1 MSPAAFR
8 RSLSILLGMSLIVWS
23 ARHAKAQEVRAEVS
37 TILKTLPLDKQQR
50 LADFAQK
57 IERYINNYEWFDE
70 PEITVEIKMQ
80 WLLQDISSSSEERYR
95 AQILVSNNSDI
106 QYFDK
111 RCRFPYNPN
120 EPIIH
125 NEPAFTPLTGL
136 IDFYVY
142 LIIAGELDKY
152 GTLAGTPFYQK
163 ALDIAQQAR
172 YGLGR
177 FNEGWDLR
185 VELAK
190 RLLSEEHKPFREM
203 VDYYFYGLSVK
214 DDDIEEARK
223 YVAEAVRRLAAIL
236 EKDPKNDFCQKFLDA
251 HHIEII
257 DLFANAKDK
266 GIFRTLMELD
276 PDHADAYKKHLE

>member
-23 ARHAKAQEVRAEVS
+23 APHAKAQEVRAEVT